1 MNDYFKR
8 FFERLI
14 GFGFVFLCGVV
25 IVGGLAGIFF
35 FIMSQIPSY
44 FGFGL
49 ALLVVFI
56 AIVALLT
63 ALDT

>member
-1 MNDYFKR
+1 MKNYLKR
-8 FFERLI
+8 FSERLI

-49 ALLVVFI
+49 ALLAIFI
-56 AIVALLT
+56 AVVALLT